1 MLGLACLVLG
11 VLVLARE
18 DERWLPALTVPL
30 VWGSLALSTRSFLAF
45 EGGLAAAALLST
57 VFLELTPLALT
68 TAAVLAVLA
77 VLMTVLSPRGQAH
90 PSRESIL
97 TDLRDALQTQ
107 SELPEIPPGW
117 SGQAVTRSAGNVQFA
132 GDFVLAANTHS
143 AQLLELVVVDVS
155 GHGLAAG
162 ARTLQLSGA
171 LGGLLGALPP
181 QQFLPA
187 ANSYLLRQDWAEGF
201 ATAVYLTLRWD
212 TGEFELRSAGH
223 PPAVQ
228 LHAGSG
234 KWRLLAA
241 SGPALGIV
249 GWTDFVPVHG
259 RLQAGDAL
267 MLFTDGLIETSERDF
282 TRGIDKLV
290 GEAERMVKHGLS
302 GGAVRLADRLEAA
315 SDDRTL
321 VLLNRH

>member
-1 MLGLACLVLG
+1 MLG
-11 VLVLARE
+11 VLVMASV
-18 DERWLPALTVPL
+18 DERWLPALAIPL
-30 VWGSLALSTRSFLAF
+30 VWGSLALSARSFLVF
-45 EGGLAAAALLST
+45 EGGLAAALLLSV
-57 VFLELTPLALT
+57 VFLELTPLALAT
-68 TAAVLAVLA
+68 VAVLAVLA
-77 VLMTVLSPRGQAH
+77 ALLTVLTPRQTH
-90 PSRESIL
+90 PMRESIL
-97 TDLRDALQTQ
+97 TDLREALRTQ
-107 SELPEIPPGW
+107 SELPEVPSGW
-117 SGQAVTRSAGNVQFA
+117 SAQAVTRSAGNVQFA
-132 GDFVLAANTHS
+132 GDFVLAANTQG

-201 ATAVYLTLRWD
+201 ATAVYLTLRWE

-259 RLQAGDAL
+259 RLQSGDAL

-290 GEAERMVKHGLS
+290 GEAERMVKSGLS
-302 GGAVRLADRLEAA
+302 GGAVRLTDRLEAP

-321 VLLNRH
+321 VLLTRH